1 VKEEDERPLV
11 FIHEHERASQVG
23 LVCSIEGPVNRVVT
37 TRTRRKDES
46 GRHSPLVRQRDGR
59 GVRKENAGP
68 SRTRDGGGD
77 DTGVSQQR
85 QRRASLTG
93 GRA

>member
-1 VKEEDERPLV
+1 MKEEDERPLV

-46 GRHSPLVRQRDGR
+46 GRHSPLSARETEGGCERKMQGHLGR
-59 GVRKENAGP
+59 GTAAATTQE
-68 SRTRDGGGD
+68 
-77 DTGVSQQR
+77 
-85 QRRASLTG
+85 
-93 GRA
+93 